1 MLKNLTIK
9 QKILSLIMG
18 IILSMGV
25 IVGYAYDSNKK
36 TMNDIRELND
46 KDLKLFLSIQN
57 IKLKVFSIKDKS
69 YSFIGQSEL
78 DDKKANKFIENIK
91 KYKNDI
97 EISIGSELKENKGL
111 SKKEMEIL
119 KKVKDLRMSALISSA
134 SEMAYTYV
142 DKESDNDDRIF
153 DFQTFQT
160 NATLVSN
167 ELNKLNDLINKKLST
182 KTKEME
188 VKIEKSTKI
197 GFIITIIA
205 VLVLI
210 IYSLFIFK
218 TIIGPL
224 NKMQEGLFQFFSFL
238 NKTVENAEPIDL
250 DTNDEL
256 GIMVKEINKAIEKI
270 KVDMLKD
277 DRMITNASE
286 VMSRMKTG
294 YFDTFVEEEP
304 SDNNLNKLKTEVNQ
318 LIEDMQ
324 NKIGK
329 NLNVVLQVI
338 ESYSTLNFTV
348 NIEDADSLLEER
360 LNKLGLEISNML
372 NDNLNIG
379 QQLEQKSDVLKESFD
394 ELSIASNKQAASLEE
409 TAASIEEIT
418 GNIRGN
424 TDKAEKM
431 TQLANQAKSTAED
444 GETLIIKNTKS
455 MEEIDESTKRID
467 EAILQIEQIAFQT
480 NILSLNA
487 AVEAATAGEHGKG
500 FAVVASEVRNLAS
513 KSADVAKEIKLLVV
527 KATERTSEGR
537 QISGQIKEAFGEL
550 IIKISETAELVGE
563 VAEANKEQL
572 TGMVQISE
580 TSSTLDI
587 TTQENV
593 KIVTQTDI
601 ITKELFEMATKIVTE
616 VKKKKFIE
624 YSGE

>member
-1 MLKNLTIK
+1 
-9 QKILSLIMG
+9 
-18 IILSMGV
+18 
-25 IVGYAYDSNKK
+25 
-36 TMNDIRELND
+36 
-46 KDLKLFLSIQN
+46 
-57 IKLKVFSIKDKS
+57 
-69 YSFIGQSEL
+69 
-78 DDKKANKFIENIK
+78 
-91 KYKNDI
+91 
-97 EISIGSELKENKGL
+97 
-111 SKKEMEIL
+111 
-119 KKVKDLRMSALISSA
+119 
-134 SEMAYTYV
+134 
-142 DKESDNDDRIF
+142 
-153 DFQTFQT
+153 
-160 NATLVSN
+160 
-167 ELNKLNDLINKKLST
+167 
-182 KTKEME
+182 
-188 VKIEKSTKI
+188 
-197 GFIITIIA
+197 
-205 VLVLI
+205 
-210 IYSLFIFK
+210 
-218 TIIGPL
+218 
-224 NKMQEGLFQFFSFL
+224 MQEGLFQFFSFL

>member
-9 QKILSLIMG
+9 QKILSLILG

-25 IVGYAYDSNKK
+25 IVGYTYSINQK
-36 TMNDIRELND
+36 TMTDIRQLND
-46 KDLKLFLSIQN
+46 RDLKLFLSIQN

-69 YSFIGQSEL
+69 YSFIGQADL
-78 DDKKANKFIENIK
+78 DDKKANKFISNIK
-91 KYKNDI
+91 KDKNDI
-97 EISIGSELKENKGL
+97 EILLGSEIKNNKEL
-111 SKKEMEIL
+111 SKKEAEIL
-119 KKVKDLRMSALISSA
+119 KKVKDLRMAALISSA

-142 DKESDNDDRIF
+142 DAESDKEDRIF

-167 ELNKLNDLINKKLST
+167 ELNKLNNLVNKKLSNTT
-182 KTKEME
+182 KAME
-188 VKIEKSTKI
+188 VKIEAGQKI
-197 GFIITIIA
+197 GFLITIIA
-205 VLVLI
+205 VLLLI
-210 IYSLFIFK
+210 IYSLYIFK
-218 TIIGPL
+218 TIVGPL
-224 NKMQEGLFQFFSFL
+224 NKMQNGLFLFFKFL
-238 NKTVENAEPIDL
+238 NKETETADTIDL

-256 GIMVKEINKAIEKI
+256 GIMVKEINKAIVKI
-270 KVDMLKD
+270 KSDMLKD
-277 DRMITNASE
+277 DNMISNVSE
-286 VMSRMKTG
+286 VMARMKMG
-294 YFDTFVEEEP
+294 FFDTVVEIEP
-304 SDNNLNKLKTEVNQ
+304 SDNNLNRLKTEVNA

-324 NKIGK
+324 TKIGK

-338 ESYSTLNFTV
+338 ESYSALNFTV
-348 NIEDADSLLEER
+348 NVEDANSLLEER
-360 LNKLGLEISNML
+360 LNQLGLEISNML
-372 NDNLNIG
+372 NENLNIG
-379 QQLEQKSDVLKESFD
+379 QQLEQKSDILKESFD

-444 GETLIIKNTKS
+444 GETLIIQNTKS

-537 QISGQIKEAFGEL
+537 SISGQIKEAFGDL
-550 IIKISETAELVGE
+550 ILKISETAELVGE

-593 KIVTQTDI
+593 KIVTQTDT
-601 ITKELFEMATKIVTE
+601 ITKELYEMATKIVTE

-624 YSGE
+624 HTTE